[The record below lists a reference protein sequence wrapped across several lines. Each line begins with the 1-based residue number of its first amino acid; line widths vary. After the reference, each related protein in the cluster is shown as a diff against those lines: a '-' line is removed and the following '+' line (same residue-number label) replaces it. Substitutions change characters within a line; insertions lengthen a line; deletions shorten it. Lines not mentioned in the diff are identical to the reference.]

1 MAKFNFD
8 DFAANLPDA
17 FRKDKDSNNYKL
29 LQIEKYIYDKIY
41 NMLYSVDNVLDI
53 DNTTGK
59 ALDEIWGSRLNLKR
73 GALNDTQYRIRLKA
87 RIAQSLS
94 DGSRDSVANALAY
107 VLSSTADRIKL
118 KCDDIKINTINIVD
132 IPMAL
137 LTEAKFSA
145 DEITQMVEDLLAVGI
160 HVSQA
165 NFSGTFEF
173 AENETTY
180 DESKGFANDAGTIGG
195 YLGLLMEG

>member
-29 LQIEKYIYDKIY
+29 LQIEKHIYDKIY

-87 RIAQSLS
+87 RIAQRLS
-94 DGSRDSVANALAY
+94 DGSRDSIANALAY
-107 VLSSTADRIKL
+107 VLSRTADRIKL
-118 KCDDIKINTINIVD
+118 KCDDTKINTINIVD

-145 DEITQMVEDLLAVGI
+145 DEITQMVEDLLAAGI

-180 DESKGFANDAGTIGG
+180 DESKGFADDAGIIGG